1 MSSER
6 PVRRFVVIEAKSEL
20 YSFYAEGRFVAQYR
34 SDGGLLDA
42 ETIEHLRA
50 NHPLPKERA

>member
-6 PVRRFVVIEAKSEL
+6 PVRRFVVIEAKSQL

-34 SDGGLLDA
+34 SEGGLLGA
-42 ETIEHLRA
+42 EEVEHIRA
-50 NHPLPKERA
+50 NHQLPKERA